1 MNSVCN
7 LVLRSYMAHTF
18 SVLKELR
25 RLNPSLVSNEDD
37 IEGSGSAAGSSDLLA
52 VENAISKSFYK
63 LLQREL
69 NPIWHQLS
77 WRTKQLVSDMKT
89 LHNVLVHLTQ
99 YDCVTFQA
107 LISALRT
114 TDNAIKTGGWMILDA
129 AETLFITAKAR
140 VFGIAAA
147 ASNSTQEKGKSVA
160 GDENKN
166 KKTFTAD
173 DDDLEVKCEENP
185 KWKALTEVLEEIK
198 SEVDGN
204 AGQFPTDKVLVLAS
218 DERTAQQLQDV
229 VEIGSRALLVRMFN
243 RSLGE
248 KHGFLTGDSGRNEEA
263 GVGHICTCFA
273 PNFEHF

>member
-1 MNSVCN
+1 
-7 LVLRSYMAHTF
+7 
-18 SVLKELR
+18 
-25 RLNPSLVSNEDD
+25 
-37 IEGSGSAAGSSDLLA
+37 
-52 VENAISKSFYK
+52 
-63 LLQREL
+63 
-69 NPIWHQLS
+69 
-77 WRTKQLVSDMKT
+77 
-89 LHNVLVHLTQ
+89 
-99 YDCVTFQA
+99 
-107 LISALRT
+107 
-114 TDNAIKTGGWMILDA
+114 MILDA

-147 ASNSTQEKGKSVA
+147 ASNSTQEKGKPVA